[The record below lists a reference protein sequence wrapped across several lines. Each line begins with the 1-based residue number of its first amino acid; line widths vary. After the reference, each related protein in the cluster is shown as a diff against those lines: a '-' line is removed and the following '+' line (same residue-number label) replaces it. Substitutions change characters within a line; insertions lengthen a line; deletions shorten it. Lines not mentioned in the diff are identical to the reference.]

1 MFFGHKKGAFT
12 GALQDKIGLL
22 EAADEG
28 SIFLDEIGETSPALQ
43 VRLLRVLENQ
53 TIRRVGEHADRKIN
67 VRIVAATNRDLK
79 KEVLDGRFRE
89 DLYYRLN
96 VFPIH
101 IPALRERREDIP
113 LLVHHFVRKFATEL
127 NKTIQDI
134 DPRFIQI
141 LSNRA
146 WKGNIRE
153 LKNTVQR
160 SVFCSGTKLTADHL
174 SDESSDDLVSDV
186 PANPGMPIKTLE
198 DMQRTY
204 IAGVIERCGGNKAE
218 AAHKLGLKKTTLH
231 MKMVKLGNLHR
242 FHDLISFWLTCPIN
256 ETNRLLSVLTNDHFE
271 QDAVL
276 VFAVSLFVVT
286 IEYLIGF
293 CLLLPVVWSIAI
305 RLATLLFFLFL
316 TINSLNLS
324 SASTEACYCFGDA
337 LDTTRTFS
345 LSLDLT
351 LIIMTLAVIRINSH
365 RRSTP
370 S

>member
-1 MFFGHKKGAFT
+1 M
-12 GALQDKIGLL
+12 
-22 EAADEG
+22 
-28 SIFLDEIGETSPALQ
+28 
-43 VRLLRVLENQ
+43 LRVLENQ
-53 TIRRVGEHADRKIN
+53 TIRRVGEHTDRKIN

-113 LLVHHFVRKFATEL
+113 LLVHHFVRRFATEL

-160 SVFCSGTKLTADHL
+160 SVVFCSGTKLTADHL

-186 PANPGMPIKTLE
+186 PASPGMPIKTLE
-198 DMQRTY
+198 DMQRAY

-218 AAHKLGLKKTTLH
+218 AARKLGLKKTTLH
-231 MKMVKLGNLHR
+231 MKMVKLGM
-242 FHDLISFWLTCPIN
+242 
-256 ETNRLLSVLTNDHFE
+256 
-271 QDAVL
+271 
-276 VFAVSLFVVT
+276 
-286 IEYLIGF
+286 G
-293 CLLLPVVWSIAI
+293 
-305 RLATLLFFLFL
+305 
-316 TINSLNLS
+316 
-324 SASTEACYCFGDA
+324 
-337 LDTTRTFS
+337 
-345 LSLDLT
+345 
-351 LIIMTLAVIRINSH
+351 
-365 RRSTP
+365 
-370 S
+370 